1 DRVEVGGG
9 TLERH
14 TLAQCRLDH
23 ALVRLVLRSESR
35 AELLMCRDGPLVE
48 LADRQ
53 LQDGRREPPL
63 RARRDLD
70 DISVLGL
77 ELARD
82 APNVLRST
90 RGEPPGIGAWAPLP
104 EARDLVEHHGVV
116 EICGGFDTQVLCRG
130 MERGSSIV
138 QRPGAGREILSPVAE
153 RSLVQRTDAQVVRA
167 TRRGRGL

>member
-1 DRVEVGGG
+1 
-9 TLERH
+9 
-14 TLAQCRLDH
+14 
-23 ALVRLVLRSESR
+23 
-35 AELLMCRDGPLVE
+35 
-48 LADRQ
+48 
-53 LQDGRREPPL
+53 
-63 RARRDLD
+63 
-70 DISVLGL
+70 LGL

-167 TRRGRGL
+167 TRRGRGLLRRREGLDILPRERMQDGGRLVAPADLVDHCL